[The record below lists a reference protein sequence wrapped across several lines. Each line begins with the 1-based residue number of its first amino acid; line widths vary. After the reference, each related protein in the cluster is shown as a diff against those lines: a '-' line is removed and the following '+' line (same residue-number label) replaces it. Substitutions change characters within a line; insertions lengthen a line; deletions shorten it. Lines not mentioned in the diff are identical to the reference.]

1 VAAPQAASWNLSSER
16 LSGTDEL
23 PLKNVKRI
31 CPTLACTTPATL
43 RSTHTLIIIYLPR
56 SDTLSEVLMAAAKP
70 LYMSEPFFPF
80 FDGNLFSLDIT
91 CVCSSLVVV
100 IVGFL
105 RKLF

>member
-1 VAAPQAASWNLSSER
+1 
-16 LSGTDEL
+16 
-23 PLKNVKRI
+23 
-31 CPTLACTTPATL
+31 
-43 RSTHTLIIIYLPR
+43 
-56 SDTLSEVLMAAAKP
+56 MAAAKP

-105 RKLF
+105 PEVREFITILRKLFQERIFVSFINHNQGQAGRQRRTARR